1 MLSVASFVSCI
12 SKAELPLA
20 VFLPVYLYFW
30 LSVPDI
36 DNFGQDFMGFS
47 HLYLQNSSNWVSS
60 RNYLCENLKL
70 SKARSRCSHES
81 FRSPVVRWQNPAR
94 QRASGEL
101 G

>member
-47 HLYLQNSSNWVSS
+47 HLYLRNSSNWVSS
-60 RNYLCENLKL
+60 RNYLCENSKL
-70 SKARSRCSHES
+70 SKLAADAHM
-81 FRSPVVRWQNPAR
+81 
-94 QRASGEL
+94 RAFVA
-101 G
+101 